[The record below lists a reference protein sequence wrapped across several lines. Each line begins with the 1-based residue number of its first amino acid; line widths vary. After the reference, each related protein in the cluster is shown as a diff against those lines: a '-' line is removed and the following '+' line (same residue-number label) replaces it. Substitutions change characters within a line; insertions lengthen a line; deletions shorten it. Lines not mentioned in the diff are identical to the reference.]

1 MSGDMDKR
9 GVSEAAG
16 LAVLVLFTVV
26 VTASVGINVLFLDD
40 SPDGIQANFSFEYR
54 EEGGYLTVT
63 HAKGQDL
70 NGSNLYFEGPDANAS
85 WAELAGANGSVTVTQ
100 GDIVRL
106 SDGNA
111 YGQRIAAR
119 DTIDVVYVKDGNRTV
134 LDTWSGG
141 ESGGLG

>member
-1 MSGDMDKR
+1 MSGDSDER
-9 GVSEAAG
+9 AVSEGAG
-16 LAVLVLFTVV
+16 LAVLVLFTVL

-40 SPDGIQANFSFEYR
+40 GPDGIQANFSFEYR

-70 NGSNLYFEGPDANAS
+70 NGSTLYFEGPDANAT
-85 WAELAGANGSVTVTQ
+85 WAEMAGQNGSVTVTQ

-106 SDGNA
+106 SEGNA
-111 YGQRIAAR
+111 YGRR
-119 DTIDVVYVKDGNRTV
+119 VRSGDTINVVYIQNGNRTV

-141 ESGGLG
+141 DAIG